1 MAQGLASSLRR
12 ARGDPSAFGGFYAA
26 QSRQLLAFFA
36 RRTFDVEA
44 ARDLTAETFAQAFEH
59 RHRFRGSTD
68 AEAAGW
74 LYGIA
79 RHQLGRY
86 ARTGRVERKGVERL
100 GIQVPAVSEDD
111 YQQIVELAGLAEL
124 RDRVAAAFG
133 ELSDD
138 QRDALRLRV
147 IDERPYCEVARM
159 LGISEQTARARVSR
173 ALRRL
178 ADAIELTAAAEV
190 TP

>member
-1 MAQGLASSLRR
+1 MRR
-12 ARGDPSAFGGFYAA
+12 ARREPSAFGGFYAA

-59 RHRFRGSTD
+59 RRRFRGSTD

-79 RHQLGRY
+79 RHQLSRY

-111 YQQIVELAGLAEL
+111 YQHIVELAGLAEL

-133 ELSDD
+133 ELSAD

-159 LGISEQTARARVSR
+159 LGISEHMRSWRPSTALSSSMTCAIPS
-173 ALRRL
+173 
-178 ADAIELTAAAEV
+178 DAS
-190 TP
+190 PP

>member
-1 MAQGLASSLRR
+1 ME
-12 ARGDPSAFGGFYAA
+12 PPAFSDLYSA

-44 ARDLTAETFAQAFEH
+44 SRDLMAETFAQAFQH
-59 RHRFRGSTD
+59 WRRFRGSTD
-68 AEAAGW
+68 EEAAAW

-79 RHQLGRY
+79 RHQLSHYVRRGI
-86 ARTGRVERKGVERL
+86 VERKALQRL
-100 GIQVPAVSEDD
+100 GIRVPEVSEQDHER
-111 YQQIVELAGLAEL
+111 IVELAGLAEL
-124 RDRVAAAFG
+124 RGLVAAAFDD
-133 ELSDD
+133 LSDE

-147 IDERPYCEVARM
+147 IDERPYGEVART

-178 ADAIELTAAAEV
+178 SDSFEPYSAAEV